1 MFYLG
6 IDQHANQLTISL
18 RNNDGDVLLRKQV
31 STKPHKILKF
41 FEQLTRRCIEEKCGF
56 WAIVEVCGFN
66 DWLIEMMKNFR
77 CQRIVLVQPETSG
90 SGRRQK
96 TDRRDAAK
104 LSELLWT
111 FRHRIEQN
119 KLIDQLKIVKFPS
132 ATCRS
137 QRRLTGLR
145 KDARANQTRSI
156 NQIKNIL
163 RRHNLHHEL
172 PTKTFP
178 TTAALKWCLE
188 IKLPATDRLEMD
200 HALEDLE
207 YFGKRVK
214 QLDSAIAELSG
225 DDQDAAILKRT
236 PGIAEFSAVA
246 LSSRIDGIQRFKRPR
261 SLANYF
267 GLTPGCRNSGEK
279 DRIGKITKAGSCMAR
294 WVLGQATK
302 HILRIDPAMRAWF
315 RKLKRKRGAK
325 VARVAVMRRLAT
337 IIWHML
343 TNARLTAKFACSE
356 SGWPVK
362 PVKQV
367 TTKH

>member
-1 MFYLG
+1 MCFYLG
-6 IDQHANQLTISL
+6 IDQHANQLTVSL
-18 RNNDGDVLLRKQV
+18 RNLEGDVVLRRQV
-31 STKPHKILKF
+31 STKPAKLLKF
-41 FEQLTRRCIEEKCGF
+41 FEQLTARCAQANCGF

-66 DWLIEMMKNFR
+66 DWLIEMLKNFR
-77 CQRIVLVQPETSG
+77 CQRILLVQPETSG

-111 FRHRIEQN
+111 FRRRIETN
-119 KLIDQLKIVKFPS
+119 KVIDGLKLVKFP
-132 ATCRS
+132 AADIRA
-137 QRRLTGLR
+137 QRRLTVLR
-145 KDARANQTRSI
+145 KDSRSQQTRSI
-156 NQIKNIL
+156 NRIKNIL
-163 RRHNLHHEL
+163 RRHNLQHGM

-178 TTAALKWCLE
+178 TIAALKWCRE

-200 HALEDLE
+200 HALQDLE
-207 YFGKRVK
+207 YFVHRAR
-214 QLDSAIAELSG
+214 QIDQEIAKLST
-225 DDQDAAILKRT
+225 DDQDAALLMKT

-246 LSSRIDGIQRFKRPR
+246 LSSRINGIERFKRPR

-279 DRIGKITKAGSCMAR
+279 DRIGKITKAGSGMAR

-302 HILRIDPAMRAWF
+302 HILRVDPAMRAWF

-343 TNARLTAKFACSE
+343 TKRKTYSEIRLMGIGLQS
-356 SGWPVK
+356 
-362 PVKQV
+362 
-367 TTKH
+367 

>member
-1 MFYLG
+1 MLNMFYLG
-6 IDQHANQLTISL
+6 IDQHADQLTVSL
-18 RNNDGDVLLRKQV
+18 RNHDGDVVLRKQV
-31 STKPHKILKF
+31 STKPHKIIQF
-41 FEQLTRRCIEEKCGF
+41 FEQLTARCAQNNCGF

-66 DWLIEMMKNFR
+66 DWLIEMLKNFR
-77 CQRIVLVQPETSG
+77 CQRILLVQPETSG

-104 LSELLWT
+104 LSELLWM
-111 FRHRIEQN
+111 FRQRIEQN
-119 KLIDQLKIVKFPS
+119 KVIDQIKIVKFPE
-132 ATCRS
+132 ANVRA
-137 QRRLTGLR
+137 QRRLTVLR
-145 KDARANQTRSI
+145 KDARAQQTRSI
-156 NQIKNIL
+156 NRIKNIL
-163 RRHNLHHEL
+163 RRHNLQHEL

-178 TTAALKWCLE
+178 TIAALKWCRE
-188 IKLPATDRLEMD
+188 IKLPTTDHLEMD
-200 HALEDLE
+200 HALADLE
-207 YFGKRVK
+207 YFAGRVK
-214 QLDSAIAELSG
+214 ELDKQIAELSV
-225 DDQDAAILKRT
+225 DDQDAAILMQT

-246 LSSRIDGIQRFKRPR
+246 LSSRINGIERFKRPR

-302 HILRIDPAMRAWF
+302 HILRVDGPMRAWF

-343 TNARLTAKFACSE
+343 TKRKTYNEVRLL
-356 SGWPVK
+356 GIGL
-362 PVKQV
+362 QQ
-367 TTKH
+367 

>member
-1 MFYLG
+1 MLQDFG
-6 IDQHANQLTISL
+6 
-18 RNNDGDVLLRKQV
+18 
-31 STKPHKILKF
+31 
-41 FEQLTRRCIEEKCGF
+41 
-56 WAIVEVCGFN
+56 
-66 DWLIEMMKNFR
+66 
-77 CQRIVLVQPETSG
+77 CQRIVLVTPESSG
-90 SGRRQK
+90 TGRRQK

-111 FRHRIEQN
+111 FRNRIEQG
-119 KLIDQLKIVKFPS
+119 KVIDQLKIVKFPN
-132 ATCRS
+132 ATCRA
-137 QRRLTGLR
+137 QRRLTVLR
-145 KDARANQTRSI
+145 KNARASQTRAI

-163 RRHNLHHEL
+163 RRHNLQHEM

-178 TTAALKWCLE
+178 TINALIWCQQIQLSDTE
-188 IKLPATDRLEMD
+188 RLEMD
-200 HALEDLE
+200 HAIEDLG
-207 YFGKRVK
+207 YFGTRVK
-214 QLDSAIAELSG
+214 RLDQQIAALSKN
-225 DDQDAAILKRT
+225 DEDAAILMQT

-246 LSSRIDGIQRFKRPR
+246 LSSRIDGIERFKRPR

-302 HILRIDPAMRAWF
+302 HILRVDPAMRAWF

-343 TNARLTAKFACSE
+343 KKRKTYAEIRLL
-356 SGWPVK
+356 GIGL
-362 PVKQV
+362 QQ
-367 TTKH
+367 